1 MPSIALSSEGFRVQ
15 SSGADTFRFG
25 QPATGLRAVER
36 NDKRHV
42 FGLPGEVSRIV
53 VAARSPGFEAT
64 WRTRFSLTLT
74 GVAGPVLTVPG
85 ASFGAGAPTAPAK
98 WVLLTPGPGQP
109 ALMVVPL
116 GGPAAFIVEGKP
128 GDWTLRTEPAGPGV
142 FRFCLADGLRRIEG
156 QTPASLGELAARVAP
171 VADYWTAPT
180 PVLKSARLEQTPD
193 GLKAVWTFDRPGAVV
208 PRPLLLAREGGYPAR
223 ILTDVVQTRADLPE
237 GPTAFC
243 REVRLGVLFPLDPV
257 PSGRALFRGAVDWP
271 EPPEDGAAAATW
283 SSVASLF
290 ANRPV
295 GPISASLARLGI
307 LERAESLEAVP
318 ADQLAAYAVLDAS
331 ARRDHPSAPRSAVWQ
346 AITARRDGWTWH
358 FADRDSRA
366 SARSIGYLA
375 IAGPVAGALED
386 RLDGCMA
393 QAALAFQAA
402 WPTYLRRRGWAVPAL
417 ARFEPHWALRR
428 RAFGLT
434 QSGTTEPWSE
444 ALYSPWRWSGPERA
458 WATATDDGFRV
469 AWRAGAGFG
478 TWRLAAPTPLRPG
491 AAVGLAEF
499 LALAE
504 PQGLRFTGKAAGP
517 TEVSVGVVTTVPLPP
532 WPLSRVV
539 VP

>member
-1 MPSIALSSEGFRVQ
+1 MGVDGFRAA
-15 SSGADTFRFG
+15 SPGADTFRFTER
-25 QPATGLRAVER
+25 AIGLRAVER

-42 FGLPGEVSRIV
+42 FGFSGEVSRIV

-85 ASFGAGAPTAPAK
+85 ASFGPGAPTAPAK
-98 WVLLTPGPGQP
+98 WVLVTPGPGQP

-116 GGPAAFIVEGKP
+116 GGPTSFIVDGRP
-128 GDWTLRTEPAGPGV
+128 GDWTLRTEPPAPGA
-142 FRFCLADGLRRIEG
+142 FRFCLADGHRRIEG
-156 QTPASLGELAARVAP
+156 QTPASLGQLAARVAP
-171 VADYWTAPT
+171 TADFWASPT

-208 PRPLLLAREGGYPAR
+208 PRPLLLAREGGYPVKV
-223 ILTDVVQTRADLPE
+223 LTDVVQSAADLPE
-237 GPTAFC
+237 GPIAFC
-243 REVRLGVLFPLDPV
+243 REARLGVLFPLDPV
-257 PSGRALFRGAVDWP
+257 PPGRALFRGAVDWP
-271 EPPEDGAAAATW
+271 EPPADGAPAATW
-283 SSVASLF
+283 ASVVSLF

-295 GPISASLARLGI
+295 EPISASLARLRI

-331 ARRDHPSAPRSAVWQ
+331 SRREDPAAPRGAVWQ
-346 AITARRDGWTWH
+346 ALTARRDGWTWS
-358 FADRDSRA
+358 FADQDARA
-366 SARSIGYLA
+366 SARSIGFA
-375 IAGPVAGALED
+375 AVAAPVAGSLED

-402 WPTYLRRRGWAVPAL
+402 WPTYLRRRGWAVPAQ

-428 RAFGLT
+428 RAYGLT
-434 QSGTTEPWSE
+434 QAGTTEPWSD
-444 ALYSPWRWSGPERA
+444 ALYGPWRWSGPERA
-458 WATATDDGFRV
+458 WATATDDGFRI
-469 AWRAGAGFG
+469 AWRVGAGPG
-478 TWRLAAPTPLRPG
+478 SWKLSAPTPIKP
-491 AAVGLAEF
+491 AASTGLLEF

-504 PQGLRFTGKAAGP
+504 PQGLRFTGRAAGP
-517 TEVSVGVVTTVPLPP
+517 SEASVGVVSTVPLPP
-532 WPLSRVV
+532 WPLGRVV